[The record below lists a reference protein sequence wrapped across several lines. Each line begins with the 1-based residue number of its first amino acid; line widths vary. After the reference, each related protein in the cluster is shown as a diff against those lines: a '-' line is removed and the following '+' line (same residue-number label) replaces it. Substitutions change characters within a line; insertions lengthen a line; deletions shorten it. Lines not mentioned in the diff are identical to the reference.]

1 MAAALSPPR
10 PLRVAVVQLA
20 PVHGDVGA
28 SAARCDALLDA
39 ADLSGV
45 EIMVL
50 PEMAFTGYQFES
62 ASHLPADGEA
72 ASRAWAAERAARH
85 GCVVV
90 VGAPR
95 ETPRGWTNAQLVVR
109 PDGAFA
115 ARIFRRRVAAT
126 PRPRRGY
133 SVDTSRR
140 EATVTTWMF
149 GRHESR
155 RRHDLD
161 IQWTWIFREDTS
173 RTPQVPA
180 STTTS
185 ATSTTR
191 TRRGAS
197 RARIRSR
204 RATTLSTGCGWA
216 SASAWTST
224 PTSFEMQTP
233 TSSRRSTATPART
246 SSCFRARGLRP
257 SGIEARWPLL
267 ATVLKTTAC
276 QRCKN
281 HRKRSSSLRVG
292 SRPQVLRPPR

>member
-115 ARIFRRRVAAT
+115 ARIFRKTGRGDAAAATWIFGGHESRRRRGYDVDIRRTRVAAT
-126 PRPRRGY
+126 PRPGY
-133 SVDTSRR
+133 SVD
-140 EATVTTWMF
+140 V
-149 GRHESR
+149 
-155 RRHDLD
+155 D
-161 IQWTWIFREDTS
+161 I
-173 RTPQVPA
+173 P
-180 STTTS
+180 
-185 ATSTTR
+185 
-191 TRRGAS
+191 
-197 RARIRSR
+197 
-204 RATTLSTGCGWA
+204 
-216 SASAWTST
+216 
-224 PTSFEMQTP
+224 
-233 TSSRRSTATPART
+233 
-246 SSCFRARGLRP
+246 
-257 SGIEARWPLL
+257 
-267 ATVLKTTAC
+267 
-276 QRCKN
+276 
-281 HRKRSSSLRVG
+281 
-292 SRPQVLRPPR
+292 